1 VHDCDARCTM
11 QQCAQP
17 AGHKR
22 VVVIG
27 GGMVSECTI
36 AMLAAQSSSVLNLL
50 ATSVWLFKVE
60 AWC

>member
-1 VHDCDARCTM
+1 
-11 QQCAQP
+11 
-17 AGHKR
+17 
-22 VVVIG
+22 
-27 GGMVSECTI
+27 VSECTI